1 MEPNG
6 ARRRKMIAGCDE
18 AGKGDYFGY
27 VVAACVCSDEKVLKE
42 IGVKDSKTLSRGRIF
57 ELDREIRDRCAFS
70 VVSLSPRR
78 YNQLH
83 RDTGGKYNLNQMLGW
98 LHAKAISEIVKR
110 CAPDTIKVDKFGK
123 EENVL
128 RNLNVDHGNI
138 IFIEK
143 GETDPAVAAA
153 SIVARAEFVRRH
165 ERLSKRANIG
175 IPLPR
180 GSAHVKDAAKEF
192 VKKRGKEAL
201 GDFVKL
207 HFRITNEL

>member
-1 MEPNG
+1 
-6 ARRRKMIAGCDE
+6 MIAGCDE

-27 VVAACVCSDEKVLKE
+27 MVVACVCSDEKVLKD
-42 IGVKDSKTLSRGRIF
+42 IGVRDSKTLSRGRIF
-57 ELDREIRDRCAFS
+57 ELDRKIRDRCAFS
-70 VVSLSPRR
+70 VVPLSPRR

-98 LHAKAISEIVKR
+98 LHAKAISKIVKS
-110 CAPDTIKVDKFGK
+110 CAPDTITVDKFGK

-128 RNLNVDHGNI
+128 RNLNENLDKIV
-138 IFIEK
+138 FIEK

-153 SIVARAEFVRRH
+153 SIVARAEFLRRH
-165 ERLSKRANIG
+165 EQLSKQANIG
-175 IPLPR
+175 ISLPR
-180 GSAHVKDAAKEF
+180 GSAHVKDAAREF

-207 HFRITNEL
+207 HFKITDEL